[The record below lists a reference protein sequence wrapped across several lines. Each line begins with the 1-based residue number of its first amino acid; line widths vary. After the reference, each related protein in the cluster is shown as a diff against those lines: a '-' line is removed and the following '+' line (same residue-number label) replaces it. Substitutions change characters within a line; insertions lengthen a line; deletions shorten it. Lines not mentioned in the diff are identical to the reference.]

1 MAEREDDGPTGDHI
15 EAENEQTLLASG
27 APTDVLK
34 SQRSTN
40 PHFNPQTQLELM

>member
-15 EAENEQTLLASG
+15 EAGNEQIFLASG
-27 APTDVLK
+27 APTDLHR